1 MQFKLLCIR
10 VTIVSSH
17 LVPEEVSFYEPE
29 TVSCVEQMALDNTV
43 LLIGNGSTE
52 LHASTPEPCRE
63 THSSEGHHPDT
74 SGTPPL
80 RKP

>member
-10 VTIVSSH
+10 VTTVSSY
-17 LVPEEVSFYEPE
+17 LVPEEVSFHEPE
-29 TVSCVEQMALDNTV
+29 TVSCAEQMAPDNTV
-43 LLIGNGSTE
+43 LFIGNGSTE
-52 LHASTPEPCRE
+52 LHANTPKPCKE
-63 THSSEGHHPDT
+63 THTSDGHHPNT